1 MEFTQEIEL
10 LKSDAMN
17 PTEQKWVRELYCR
30 YLERFWEKLEEPELP
45 GQQKELWW
53 WVKMHFLCRLTEE
66 GNTTAKTMLEMELNK
81 NAAKINNPEYEHSRI
96 HWK

>member
-1 MEFTQEIEL
+1 MEFNEEIDL
-10 LKSDAMN
+10 LKCDAMN
-17 PTEQKWVRELYCR
+17 PTEQKWVRELYTY

-45 GQQKELWW
+45 GQQNELWW
-53 WVKMHFLCRLTEE
+53 WTKMHFLCRLTQE

-81 NAAKINNPEYEHSRI
+81 NAAKMNNPYYEQNRV